1 MRVDPPEATI
11 MSVDGSIGKY
21 LIMLL
26 LVPPSGVEYCHID
39 VASVSSSDTMLA
51 PLYRENAYRKLSLL
65 PNTNPR

>member
-1 MRVDPPEATI
+1 MRVDPLVATI

-26 LVPPSGVEYCHID
+26 LVPSGVEYCHID
-39 VASVSSSDTMLA
+39 VASMSSSDTMLA